1 MQQEKLKAY
10 AKINLGLDVIG
21 RLPDGY
27 HQVKMVMQTVG
38 IYDELTFE
46 RAEQGIQI
54 TTDSGI
60 LPTDENNLIYKAARL
75 MMEKYRI
82 EEGIRVHLQK
92 NIPIAAGMAGGSTDA
107 AAAMQGMN
115 RLFRLG
121 VPKEELMREAVSIGA
136 DVPYCLLGGTALA
149 EGIGEELTVLP
160 PVPDMVLLV
169 AKPEI
174 SVSTKYVYEHLDSA
188 EKIEPPD
195 IDGMVSAIR
204 EQSMDGI
211 LERMENVLETVT
223 IPAHPVIA
231 GLKERMLELGA
242 KRSLMSGSGPTVFGV
257 FESEEKAQYAYERM
271 QQEKKAEQLFVTHP
285 VPGGFAEYKG
295 RRLQNMQDYLQP
307 QMDEFLP
314 LRDVVFNTLRQAIL
328 RGELKPG
335 ERLMEIHLANQL
347 GVSRTPIR
355 EAIRKLELEG
365 LVTMIPRRGAEVAQ
379 ITEKSMND
387 VLEVRRAL
395 DALCVELACERITP
409 EELDNLKEA
418 CGKFEQATQAGDIQ
432 EIARA
437 DVALHDIIVQATG
450 NQRLIQL
457 VNNLAEQM
465 YRYRF
470 EYIKDASQ
478 HKRLVEEHRIIY
490 ESIRKKDKKTAA
502 EAAKTHI
509 DNQEKAIIRQI
520 RLDSA
525 AAKK

>member
-188 EKIEPPD
+188 EKIEHPD

-242 KRSLMSGSGPTVFGV
+242 KRSLMSGSGPTVFCV

-285 VPGGFAEYKG
+285 VPGGFAE
-295 RRLQNMQDYLQP
+295 
-307 QMDEFLP
+307 
-314 LRDVVFNTLRQAIL
+314 
-328 RGELKPG
+328 
-335 ERLMEIHLANQL
+335 
-347 GVSRTPIR
+347 
-355 EAIRKLELEG
+355 
-365 LVTMIPRRGAEVAQ
+365 
-379 ITEKSMND
+379 
-387 VLEVRRAL
+387 
-395 DALCVELACERITP
+395 
-409 EELDNLKEA
+409 
-418 CGKFEQATQAGDIQ
+418 
-432 EIARA
+432 
-437 DVALHDIIVQATG
+437 
-450 NQRLIQL
+450 
-457 VNNLAEQM
+457 
-465 YRYRF
+465 
-470 EYIKDASQ
+470 
-478 HKRLVEEHRIIY
+478 
-490 ESIRKKDKKTAA
+490 
-502 EAAKTHI
+502 
-509 DNQEKAIIRQI
+509 
-520 RLDSA
+520 
-525 AAKK
+525 